1 MDLKKPIEIFTA
13 LDLELNQPSGKIIQI
28 GAVTGNIYTGEILE
42 RLSVYVNPKEE
53 IATFITELTKIKQED
68 VDSGLTLEE
77 AYRLLEEMHKSHQAF
92 CNPITWGGG
101 DSVELI
107 NQLKQENPS
116 FQGWCFGRRWID
128 TKTLYVT
135 WRLANQK
142 PPTGGL
148 SRAMANLGLQFR
160 GQAHNAIWDAENTF
174 YTYCK
179 IVEIMKSAA
188 IKGKVRNHSL
198 KIKT

>member
-1 MDLKKPIEIFTA
+1 MSKYKQVEVFTA
-13 LDLELNQPSGKIIQI
+13 LDLELNQPSNKIIQI
-28 GAVTGNIYTGEILE
+28 GAVTGNIYTGQILE
-42 RLSVYVNPKEE
+42 RLSVFVNPNEE
-53 IATFITELTKIKQED
+53 LNPSIIQLTKIKQND

-77 AYRLLEEMHKSHQAF
+77 GYGLLQEMHESYKAF
-92 CNPITWGGG
+92 CNPVTWGGG
-101 DSVELI
+101 DSAEIL
-107 NQLKQENPS
+107 NQLKQENPN

-148 SRAMANLGLQFR
+148 SRAMTNLGLQFK
-160 GQAHNAIWDAENTF
+160 GQAHNALWDAENTF

-179 IVEIMKSAA
+179 I
-188 IKGKVRNHSL
+188 IKMMES
-198 KIKT
+198 